1 MHQNLH
7 TTSYRRIMDSFL
19 KRKKNTYKLLE
30 KDTLISRYNLG
41 NYLTV
46 LLNKKYITK
55 VKVGKR
61 VIFSMTDNGF
71 NEFNYYVNG
80 VLFI

>member
-1 MHQNLH
+1 
-7 TTSYRRIMDSFL
+7 MDSFL